1 MNTKLLI
8 QAISGVI
15 PGGIS
20 TKDFAAIISTD
31 KNTAEKILDMLTQ
44 NGIGQTIGNLVN
56 FEDGDKLKTALFAI
70 KNGVP
75 IEEVSRYIDWKDFEG
90 LVAEILDS
98 KHFDVLRNFR
108 LTKPTMEID
117 VVGVRLGIALIIDC
131 KHWKRLS
138 HSALETIVV
147 KQVERVK
154 HYMSNA
160 KDVIAAPVIVT
171 LNQEETS
178 FISNVPIVPILQLSS
193 FIDEFYGSMEEIKTI
208 EK

>member
-1 MNTKLLI
+1 LNTKLLM

-178 FISNVPIVPILQLSS
+178 FISKVPIVPILQLSS

>member
-1 MNTKLLI
+1 M
-8 QAISGVI
+8 QGISGII

-20 TKDFAAIISTD
+20 IEDFAAIISTD

-44 NGIGQTIGNLVN
+44 NGIGQTIGNIVN
-56 FEDGDKLKTALFAI
+56 FEDSDKLKTALFAI

-75 IEEVSRYIDWKDFEG
+75 IEEVSRYIAWKDFEG

-108 LTKPTMEID
+108 MTRPTMEID
-117 VVGVRLGIALIIDC
+117 VVGVRLGIALLIDC

-138 HSALETIVV
+138 YSALETIVV
-147 KQVERVK
+147 KQIERVK
-154 HYMSNA
+154 HYVSNA

-178 FISNVPIVPILQLSS
+178 FINRVPIVPILQFSS
-193 FIDEFYGSMEEIKTI
+193 FIDEFYGSLEEIKTI

>member
-1 MNTKLLI
+1 MNTKLLM
-8 QAISGVI
+8 QAINGVI

-117 VVGVRLGIALIIDC
+117 VVGVHLGIALIIDC

-154 HYMSNA
+154 HYISNA
-160 KDVIAAPVIVT
+160 KDVIAVPVIVT

-178 FISNVPIVPILQLSS
+178 FISKVPIVPILQLSS

>member
-1 MNTKLLI
+1 MNTKLLM

-108 LTKPTMEID
+108 MTKPTMEID
-117 VVGVRLGIALIIDC
+117 VVGVRLGIALLIDC

-138 HSALETIVV
+138 YSALETIVV

-154 HYMSNA
+154 HYVSNA

-178 FISNVPIVPILQLSS
+178 FINRVPIVPILQFSS
-193 FIDEFYGSMEEIKTI
+193 FIDEFYGSLEEIKTI

>member
-1 MNTKLLI
+1 MNTKLLV
-8 QAISGVI
+8 QGISGII

-20 TKDFAAIISTD
+20 IEDFAAIISTD

-117 VVGVRLGIALIIDC
+117 VVGIRLGITLLIDC

-138 HSALETIVV
+138 RSALETIVV
-147 KQVERVK
+147 KQIERVK
-154 HYMSNA
+154 HYISST
-160 KDVIAAPVIVT
+160 KDVVAAPVIVT
-171 LNQEETS
+171 LNQEEIS
-178 FISNVPIVPILQLSS
+178 FINKVPIVPILQFSS
-193 FIDEFYGSMEEIKTI
+193 FIDEFYGSLEEIKTI

>member
-1 MNTKLLI
+1 M

>member
-1 MNTKLLI
+1 M

-98 KHFDVLRNFR
+98 NHFDVLRNFR
-108 LTKPTMEID
+108 MTKPTMEID

-154 HYMSNA
+154 HYISNA

-178 FISNVPIVPILQLSS
+178 FISRVPIVPILQFSS

>member
-1 MNTKLLI
+1 MNTKLLVQGI
-8 QAISGVI
+8 IGVI
-15 PGGIS
+15 PGGVS
-20 TKDFAAIISTD
+20 TEDFAVIISTD
-31 KNTAEKILDMLTQ
+31 KNTAKKILDMLIQ

-56 FEDGDKLKTALFAI
+56 FDDGDKLKAALLAI

-75 IEEVSRYIDWKDFEG
+75 IEEVSRHIDWKDFEG
-90 LVAEILDS
+90 LVAEILDT

-108 LTKPTMEID
+108 MTKPTMEID
-117 VVGVRLGIALIIDC
+117 VVGVRLGVALLIDC
-131 KHWKRLS
+131 KHWKKLS
-138 HSALETIVV
+138 RSALETIVV
-147 KQVERVK
+147 KQIERVK
-154 HYMSNA
+154 YYVSNA

-178 FISNVPIVPILQLSS
+178 FINKVPIVPILQFSS

>member
-1 MNTKLLI
+1 MKG
-8 QAISGVI
+8 ISGVI

-20 TKDFAAIISTD
+20 TKDFAEIISTD
-31 KNTAEKILDMLTQ
+31 KNTAEKILDMLIQ

-56 FEDGDKLKTALFAI
+56 FEDGDKLKTALLAI
-70 KNGVP
+70 KNGIP

-108 LTKPTMEID
+108 MTKPTMEID
-117 VVGVRLGIALIIDC
+117 VVGVRLGVALLIDC
-131 KHWKRLS
+131 KHWKKLS
-138 HSALETIVV
+138 ISALETIVV
-147 KQVERVK
+147 KQIERVK
-154 HYMSNA
+154 HYVSNA
-160 KDVIAAPVIVT
+160 KDVIAVPVIVT

-178 FISNVPIVPILQLSS
+178 FISRVPIVPVLQFSS
-193 FIDEFYGSMEEIKTI
+193 FIDEFYGSLEEIKTI

>member
-1 MNTKLLI
+1 MNTKLLV
-8 QAISGVI
+8 QGISGVI
-15 PGGIS
+15 SGGIS
-20 TKDFAAIISTD
+20 IEDFAVVTSTD
-31 KNTAEKILDMLTQ
+31 KNTAEKILDILTQ
-44 NGIGQTIGNLVN
+44 NGIGQTVGNLVN
-56 FEDGDKLKTALFAI
+56 FEEGDKLKTALLVI
-70 KNGVP
+70 KNGIP

-108 LTKPTMEID
+108 MTKPTMEID
-117 VVGVRLGIALIIDC
+117 VVGVRLGIALLIDC

-138 HSALETIVV
+138 RSALETIVV
-147 KQVERVK
+147 KQIERVK
-154 HYMSNA
+154 HYISNV

-178 FISNVPIVPILQLSS
+178 FISRVPIVPILQFSS
-193 FIDEFYGSMEEIKTI
+193 FIDEFHGSLEEIKTI

>member
-1 MNTKLLI
+1 MNTKLLV
-8 QAISGVI
+8 QGISGII

-20 TKDFAAIISTD
+20 IKDFAVIISTD
-31 KNTAEKILDMLTQ
+31 KNTAKKILDMLIQ

-98 KHFDVLRNFR
+98 KHFNVLRNFR
-108 LTKPTMEID
+108 MTKPTMEID
-117 VVGVRLGIALIIDC
+117 VVGVRLGIALLIDC

-147 KQVERVK
+147 KQIERVK
-154 HYMSNA
+154 HYISNA

-178 FISNVPIVPILQLSS
+178 FINRVPIVPILQLSS
-193 FIDEFYGSMEEIKTI
+193 FIDELYGSMEEIKTI

>member
-1 MNTKLLI
+1 M

-15 PGGIS
+15 PGGVS

-56 FEDGDKLKTALFAI
+56 FDDGDKLKTALFAI

-108 LTKPTMEID
+108 MTKPTMEID
-117 VVGVRLGIALIIDC
+117 VVGVRLGIALLIDC

-138 HSALETIVV
+138 RSALETIVV
-147 KQVERVK
+147 KQIERVK
-154 HYMSNA
+154 HYISST
-160 KDVIAAPVIVT
+160 KDVVAAPVIVT
-171 LNQEETS
+171 LNQEEIS
-178 FISNVPIVPILQLSS
+178 FISRVPIVPILQFSS
-193 FIDEFYGSMEEIKTI
+193 FIDEFYGSLEEIKTI

>member
-1 MNTKLLI
+1 MNTKLLM

-154 HYMSNA
+154 HYISNA

-178 FISNVPIVPILQLSS
+178 FISKVPIVPILQFSS

>member
-1 MNTKLLI
+1 MNTKLLVQGI
-8 QAISGVI
+8 TGVI
-15 PGGIS
+15 PGGVSIE
-20 TKDFAAIISTD
+20 DFAVIIDTN
-31 KNTAEKILDMLTQ
+31 KNTAKKILDILIQ
-44 NGIGQTIGNLVN
+44 NGIGKTNGNLVN
-56 FEDGDKLKTALFAI
+56 FDDGDKIRAALLAI
-70 KNGVP
+70 NNAIP
-75 IEEVSRYIDWKDFEG
+75 IEEVSRHIDWKDFEG

-108 LTKPTMEID
+108 MTKPTMEID
-117 VVGVRLGIALIIDC
+117 VVGVRLGIALLIDC

-147 KQVERVK
+147 KQIERVK
-154 HYMSNA
+154 HYISNA

-178 FISNVPIVPILQLSS
+178 FINRVPIVPILQLSS
-193 FIDEFYGSMEEIKTI
+193 FIDEFYGSIEEIKTI

>member
-1 MNTKLLI
+1 M
-8 QAISGVI
+8 QGISGII

-20 TKDFAAIISTD
+20 IEDFAAIISTD

-44 NGIGQTIGNLVN
+44 NGIGQTIGNIVN
-56 FEDGDKLKTALFAI
+56 FEDSDKLKTALFAI

-108 LTKPTMEID
+108 MTKPTMEID
-117 VVGVRLGIALIIDC
+117 VVGVRLGIALLIDC
-131 KHWKRLS
+131 KHWKKLS

-147 KQVERVK
+147 KQIERVK
-154 HYMSNA
+154 HYVSNA
-160 KDVIAAPVIVT
+160 KGVIAVPVIVT

-178 FISNVPIVPILQLSS
+178 FISRVPIVPILQFSS
-193 FIDEFYGSMEEIKTI
+193 FIDEFYGSLEEIKTI

>member
-1 MNTKLLI
+1 M

-15 PGGIS
+15 PGGVS

-154 HYMSNA
+154 HYISNA

-178 FISNVPIVPILQLSS
+178 FISKVPIVPILQLSS

>member
-1 MNTKLLI
+1 M

-117 VVGVRLGIALIIDC
+117 VVGVRLGIALLIDC

-154 HYMSNA
+154 HYVLSS
-160 KDVIAAPVIVT
+160 KDVIAVPVIVT
-171 LNQEETS
+171 LYQEETS
-178 FISNVPIVPILQLSS
+178 FINRVPIVPILQFSS
-193 FIDEFYGSMEEIKTI
+193 FVDEFYGSLEEIKTI

>member
-1 MNTKLLI
+1 MKG
-8 QAISGVI
+8 ISGII

-20 TKDFAAIISTD
+20 IEDFAAIISTD

-44 NGIGQTIGNLVN
+44 NGIGQTIGNIVN
-56 FEDGDKLKTALFAI
+56 FEDSDKLKTALFAI

-117 VVGVRLGIALIIDC
+117 VVGIRLGIALLIDC

-138 HSALETIVV
+138 RSALETIVV
-147 KQVERVK
+147 KQIERVK
-154 HYMSNA
+154 HYISST
-160 KDVIAAPVIVT
+160 KDVVAAPVIVT
-171 LNQEETS
+171 LNQEEIS
-178 FISNVPIVPILQLSS
+178 FINKVPIVPILQFSS
-193 FIDEFYGSMEEIKTI
+193 FIDEFYGSLEEIKTI

>member
-1 MNTKLLI
+1 LNTKLLVQGI
-8 QAISGVI
+8 TGVI
-15 PGGIS
+15 PGGVSIE
-20 TKDFAAIISTD
+20 DFAVIIDTN
-31 KNTAEKILDMLTQ
+31 KNTAKKILDILIQ
-44 NGIGQTIGNLVN
+44 NGIGKTNGNLVN
-56 FEDGDKLKTALFAI
+56 FDDGDKIRAALLAI
-70 KNGVP
+70 NNAIP
-75 IEEVSRYIDWKDFEG
+75 IEEVSRHIDWKDFEG

-108 LTKPTMEID
+108 MTKPTMEID
-117 VVGVRLGIALIIDC
+117 VVGVRLGIALLIDC

-147 KQVERVK
+147 KQIERVK
-154 HYMSNA
+154 HYISNA

-178 FISNVPIVPILQLSS
+178 FINRVPIVPILQLSS
-193 FIDEFYGSMEEIKTI
+193 FIDEFYGSIEEIKTI

>member
-1 MNTKLLI
+1 MNTKLLT

-154 HYMSNA
+154 HYISNA

-178 FISNVPIVPILQLSS
+178 FISKVPIVPILQLSS

>member
-1 MNTKLLI
+1 MNTKLLM

-44 NGIGQTIGNLVN
+44 NGIGQTIGNIVN
-56 FEDGDKLKTALFAI
+56 FEDSDKLKTALFAI

-75 IEEVSRYIDWKDFEG
+75 IEEVSRYIAWKDFEG

-108 LTKPTMEID
+108 MTRPTMEID
-117 VVGVRLGIALIIDC
+117 VVGVRLGIALLIDC

-138 HSALETIVV
+138 YSALETIVV

-154 HYMSNA
+154 HYVSNA

-178 FISNVPIVPILQLSS
+178 FINSVPIVPILQFSS
-193 FIDEFYGSMEEIKTI
+193 FIDEFYGSLEEIKTI

>member
-1 MNTKLLI
+1 MQT
-8 QAISGVI
+8 ISGVI

-154 HYMSNA
+154 HYISNA

-178 FISNVPIVPILQLSS
+178 FISKVPIVPILQLSS

>member
-1 MNTKLLI
+1 M

-31 KNTAEKILDMLTQ
+31 KNTAKKILEMLTQ
-44 NGIGQTIGNLVN
+44 NGIGQTVGNLVN

-70 KNGVP
+70 NNGVP

-117 VVGVRLGIALIIDC
+117 VVGIRLGIALLIDC

-147 KQVERVK
+147 KQIERVK
-154 HYMSNA
+154 HYISNA

-178 FISNVPIVPILQLSS
+178 FISRVPIVPILQFSS
-193 FIDEFYGSMEEIKTI
+193 FIDEFYGSLEEIKTI

>member
-75 IEEVSRYIDWKDFEG
+75 IEEVSRYIAWKDFEG

-108 LTKPTMEID
+108 MTRPTMEID
-117 VVGVRLGIALIIDC
+117 VVGVRLGIALLIDC

-138 HSALETIVV
+138 YSALETIVV

-154 HYMSNA
+154 HYVSNA

-178 FISNVPIVPILQLSS
+178 FINRVPIVPILQFSS
-193 FIDEFYGSMEEIKTI
+193 FIDEFYGSLEEIKTI

>member
-178 FISNVPIVPILQLSS
+178 FISKVPIVPILQLSS

>member
-1 MNTKLLI
+1 M

-31 KNTAEKILDMLTQ
+31 KNTAEQILDILTQ

-154 HYMSNA
+154 HYISNA

-178 FISNVPIVPILQLSS
+178 FISKVPIVPILQLSS

>member
-1 MNTKLLI
+1 MNTKLLT
-8 QAISGVI
+8 QGISGVI

-20 TKDFAAIISTD
+20 TEDFAAIISTD
-31 KNTAEKILDMLTQ
+31 KNTAEKILDMLIQ

-70 KNGVP
+70 NNGVP

-98 KHFDVLRNFR
+98 KQFDVLRNFR

-154 HYMSNA
+154 HYISNA

-178 FISNVPIVPILQLSS
+178 FINKVPIVPILQFSS
-193 FIDEFYGSMEEIKTI
+193 FIDEFYGSLEEIKTI

>member
-1 MNTKLLI
+1 MNTKLLV
-8 QAISGVI
+8 QGISGII

-20 TKDFAAIISTD
+20 IEDFAAIISTD

-44 NGIGQTIGNLVN
+44 NGIGQTIGNIVN
-56 FEDGDKLKTALFAI
+56 FEDSDKLKTALFAI

-108 LTKPTMEID
+108 MTRPTMEID
-117 VVGVRLGIALIIDC
+117 VVGVRLGIALLIDC

-138 HSALETIVV
+138 YSALETIVV
-147 KQVERVK
+147 KQIERVK
-154 HYMSNA
+154 HYVSNA

-178 FISNVPIVPILQLSS
+178 FINRVPIVPILQFSS
-193 FIDEFYGSMEEIKTI
+193 FIDEFYGSLEEIKTI

>member
-1 MNTKLLI
+1 M

-108 LTKPTMEID
+108 MTKPTMEID
-117 VVGVRLGIALIIDC
+117 VVGVRLGVALLIDC
-131 KHWKRLS
+131 KHWKKLS
-138 HSALETIVV
+138 NSALETIVV
-147 KQVERVK
+147 KQIERVK
-154 HYMSNA
+154 HYVSNA

-178 FISNVPIVPILQLSS
+178 FISRVPIVPILQFSS
-193 FIDEFYGSMEEIKTI
+193 FIDEFYGSLEEIKTI